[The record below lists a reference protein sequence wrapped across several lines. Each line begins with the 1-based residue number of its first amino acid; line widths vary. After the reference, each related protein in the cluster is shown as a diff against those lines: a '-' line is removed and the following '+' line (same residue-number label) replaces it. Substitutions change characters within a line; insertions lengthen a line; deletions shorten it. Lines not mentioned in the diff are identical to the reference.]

1 MPNFGLVVTPTF
13 NPMSYEQYVQ
23 PFKDYAEIYNKI
35 SDAYDALEMEANK
48 WEKLANSSIDTVQ
61 YQQYKK
67 YADDLRLAASD
78 LAENGLNHKTRST
91 LSNLRNRYTKEI
103 QPISDA
109 YTLREEERKMQ
120 RHAKL
125 QHPDIMFNRDATN
138 TGLSAYMAGIPEL
151 QTYNGEMLT
160 KYTAAAAK
168 NLANEVRE
176 NLIKDGKKSGWYH
189 ILGDKYYEKAL
200 RTGLTADEVIS
211 TLYDSETGE
220 IKEGANPYLRKILD
234 TAIIQSGMT
243 DWSNWEELKDRAYT
257 YAGMGLWESI
267 GKVDYKHLADPD
279 YKSGD
284 NNEIIYNPI
293 NPVAIYTQRQRN
305 EDEKAINEFESK
317 GYISTSGKLTK
328 KAIDEILKPIHNPNP
343 VTSGGTGGASRITT
357 EQNESDSD
365 LFNIVYRWA
374 QKDKPD
380 ISKEQF
386 RNAVQNNPDYVVAL
400 YNRMKEDNPFSK
412 YDANKSYE
420 YNYHLDSS
428 EQSNFKNLVRGDLYE
443 VDFDSESNSWKDTGN
458 KLSHKDFI
466 STNYTV
472 TDINFGM
479 YGNTILVNTPD
490 GIKEYR
496 MPTNINPTAETSR
509 DNAVKAAYLYG
520 AALNE
525 GKALVYDNTS
535 GRYVLSN
542 KPLTPAEIMQYQ
554 AEKANWEL
562 KAYQYNSQIGFTNKS
577 KTVEY
582 KP

>member
-305 EDEKAINEFESK
+305 EDEKVK
-317 GYISTSGKLTK
+317 KLAK
-328 KAIDEILKPIHNPNP
+328 
-343 VTSGGTGGASRITT
+343 VS
-357 EQNESDSD
+357 
-365 LFNIVYRWA
+365 
-374 QKDKPD
+374 
-380 ISKEQF
+380 
-386 RNAVQNNPDYVVAL
+386 
-400 YNRMKEDNPFSK
+400 
-412 YDANKSYE
+412 
-420 YNYHLDSS
+420 
-428 EQSNFKNLVRGDLYE
+428 
-443 VDFDSESNSWKDTGN
+443 
-458 KLSHKDFI
+458 
-466 STNYTV
+466 
-472 TDINFGM
+472 
-479 YGNTILVNTPD
+479 
-490 GIKEYR
+490 
-496 MPTNINPTAETSR
+496 
-509 DNAVKAAYLYG
+509 
-520 AALNE
+520 
-525 GKALVYDNTS
+525 
-535 GRYVLSN
+535 
-542 KPLTPAEIMQYQ
+542 
-554 AEKANWEL
+554 
-562 KAYQYNSQIGFTNKS
+562 
-577 KTVEY
+577 
-582 KP
+582 